1 MQIGLSLAADLALF
15 AYGSCFT
22 MSSVVLP
29 QLEDASNTSDLTI
42 TSEEGSWFGNDLVI
56 HNYIDNT
63 YFHNTV
69 YNTIHYILNCFNM
82 YLFTASIFV
91 IGSISGALVGGIT
104 GEKLGRKSALMID
117 NLIMI
122 VGKIKI
128 ISIKVHKG
136 K

>member
-1 MQIGLSLAADLALF
+1 
-15 AYGSCFT
+15 

-29 QLEDASNTSDLTI
+29 QLEDASNKSDLTI

-56 HNYIDNT
+56 HNYKDNT
-63 YFHNTV
+63 YYHKFIICYMWNG
-69 YNTIHYILNCFNM
+69 FNI
-82 YLFTASIFV
+82 YLYLTASIFV

-128 ISIKVHKG
+128 YTNEG
-136 K
+136 L

>member
-29 QLEDASNTSDLTI
+29 QIEDASNTSDLTI

-56 HNYIDNT
+56 YHYKDNT
-63 YFHNTV
+63 YFHIQNN
-69 YNTIHYILNCFNM
+69 YYMLNCFNT
-82 YLFTASIFV
+82 YLYFTASIFV

-128 ISIKVHKG
+128 YTNYG
-136 K
+136 P